1 MFLILEVKNGICYFE
16 IPEIDKY
23 THVSVVSIELIEL
36 SDNAAEE
43 QIELGEGDEL

>member
-1 MFLILEVKNGICYFE
+1 MFVVLRVVNGICYFE
-16 IPEIDKY
+16 IADIDKY

-36 SDNAAEE
+36 SENAAEE